1 FRLLWPFALAAL
13 PSAAGAEMRIE
24 GHAKSMTV
32 EATDAPLEEVLAG
45 LSAALNVRIRTSKS
59 LNTLV
64 SGTYRGSLQEV
75 VGRLLAGQDYV
86 IKYAADAVEVTILGP
101 SNRGPSIPS
110 LSAMVS
116 AGPAM
121 LSDEPDMRRSP
132 KAIRKDLL
140 RNTEG
145 TENAVTVA
153 PVR

>member
-1 FRLLWPFALAAL
+1 MLRP
-13 PSAAGAEMRIE
+13 PHGSSARNGR
-24 GHAKSMTV
+24 
-32 EATDAPLEEVLAG
+32 EAIDAPLEEVLAG
-45 LSAALNVRIRTSKS
+45 LNAALNMRIRTSKS
-59 LNTLV
+59 LNSLV

-75 VGRLLAGQDYV
+75 VGRLLTGQDYV
-86 IKYAADAVEVTILGP
+86 IKYAAGAIEVTVLGP

-132 KAIRKDLL
+132 KAIRKDAL

-153 PVR
+153 PAR